1 MVSIRR
7 ILAPT
12 DLSDIA
18 RRAVDCSLTL
28 ARRYEAEVELAY
40 VIEPLLPGPAAPAT
54 EPAEPGMDSRHR
66 ERLESALAELARPA
80 QARGVRVR
88 PVLLEGGVVS
98 EVLARARSWP
108 ADLMVM
114 GTHGRGGFERWVLGS
129 VTEKVLRKAPCPV
142 LAVPPAAPE
151 LPPSW
156 SPLFPR
162 IVCPVDFS
170 PASIGALRYG
180 LGLAAQPG
188 VEITVVHVLEWLI
201 EDDTARRLAGFDVPE
216 FRRHLEE
223 DARERLQALVRKE
236 SSLGTPPREEV
247 VSGRS
252 WREILRIAAEREAD
266 LVVMGVRGRNPVDL
280 AIFGSTTNHVVRSAH
295 CPVLVIHGD

>member
-1 MVSIRR
+1 MVRIQR

-18 RRAVDCSLTL
+18 RRAVDCSLAL
-28 ARRYEAEVELAY
+28 ARHHEAEVELAY
-40 VIEPLLPGPAAPAT
+40 VIEPLLTGPGAPA
-54 EPAEPGMDSRHR
+54 AEPGLDSSRR
-66 ERLESALAELARPA
+66 DRLESALGELARPA
-80 QARGVRVR
+80 QALGVRVR

-142 LAVPPAAPE
+142 LTIPPAAPD
-151 LPPSW
+151 LPPTG
-156 SPLFPR
+156 SPFRR
-162 IVCPVDFS
+162 IVCPVDLS
-170 PASIGALRYG
+170 PASVGALRYG
-180 LGLAAQPG
+180 LQLAAEPG

-201 EDDTARRLAGFDVPE
+201 EDETARRLAGFDVPE

-223 DARERLQALVRKE
+223 DARERLQSLVGRE
-236 SSLGTPPREEV
+236 TPLGEGPRQEV

-252 WREILRIAAEREAD
+252 WREILRIAAERGAD

-280 AIFGSTTNHVVRSAH
+280 AVFGSTTNHVVRGAR